1 MRAPFSR
8 GDAFASGPFTG
19 TPAAVCLLEKP
30 ADPAWMQAVAA
41 EMNLSE
47 TAFVRPVVANEPG
60 HFDLRW
66 FTPTVEV
73 DLCGHATLASAHVL
87 WETDPHADGKPAKFE
102 TRSGALTATRRGGG
116 VELDFP
122 PDPVTPAQPEHG
134 LFDALGLAEAF
145 ASPGRVGWGLEP
157 SAANAGPDP

>member
-102 TRSGALTATRRGGG
+102 TRSGALTATRRGDG
-116 VELDFP
+116 VGVDLP
-122 PDPVTPAQPEHG
+122 PDPVAPAGPGPG
-134 LFDALGLAEAF
+134 LFDALRPAQGF
-145 ASPGRVGWGLEP
+145 ASAGRFGWGPELSRCRP
-157 SAANAGPDP
+157 G